1 MKIGLVCAYFGR
13 FPSYFP
19 LFLLSAKHNPNF
31 DFYIYTDNQG
41 PWDVPQNVSIIQ
53 CHFSD
58 IKKKI
63 QNLFDFSVNLETPY
77 KLTDYKPLYGQ
88 LFQETLKSYSHW
100 GYFDIDT
107 VLGDLSLFA
116 SNEDLHTFDR
126 IGSRGHL
133 SIFKNSTKNI
143 FAYKDFPI
151 GKSFTYKEAFS
162 TNIPCHFDEM
172 WGINNIYRNG
182 NYTYKDEV
190 ERNSVKY
197 FDASPKAYPLVSV
210 DNHGFQDNPANFTW
224 KQGRLVEWG
233 VSKNM
238 EISYLHLQ
246 KRKMTFFMEN
256 LGSESFL
263 IDQSSIIQQEVEWTS
278 IEDNLMMQHKNWPD
292 GNIHHLCKYY
302 LTTILSGEQLVKLKL
317 KVKK

>member
-1 MKIGLVCAYFGR
+1 
-13 FPSYFP
+13 
-19 LFLLSAKHNPNF
+19 
-31 DFYIYTDNQG
+31 
-41 PWDVPQNVSIIQ
+41 
-53 CHFSD
+53 
-58 IKKKI
+58 
-63 QNLFDFSVNLETPY
+63 
-77 KLTDYKPLYGQ
+77 
-88 LFQETLKSYSHW
+88 
-100 GYFDIDT
+100 
-107 VLGDLSLFA
+107 
-116 SNEDLHTFDR
+116 
-126 IGSRGHL
+126 
-133 SIFKNSTKNI
+133 
-143 FAYKDFPI
+143 
-151 GKSFTYKEAFS
+151 
-162 TNIPCHFDEM
+162 M

-317 KVKK
+317 KVKKMNLYKSLRRELRTPRYWFHYKQSVDLGPTIEVVNLIESMNIIKQGVSVSRFGDGEFRILTQHGEAIGFQSHDSYLSVKLEKVLNEPKIIML